1 VNVDIAACVASWS
14 AVTATAPPART
25 DPHGTFTVIG
35 QRRYASFATKLVPV
49 TVRSANGAEGASREG
64 ERRRAARR
72 WGSGAQDR
80 IGRRGPA
87 VATMAVGTVVT
98 VGGSLLPWVAT
109 GAKRRNSY
117 DLLSLVERLG
127 FAPDGPVDPA
137 LRWWPLMPL
146 LAVLALVAAWW
157 GWPRAGGAVG
167 VIAGLYAGAVGVAVT
182 QAPSGLVDILPG
194 APVTVG
200 GALVLAAGSI
210 GAVVVGWRDG
220 LPEDVRPTGPGS
232 SARPAAPPDGRS

>member
-1 VNVDIAACVASWS
+1 
-14 AVTATAPPART
+14 
-25 DPHGTFTVIG
+25 
-35 QRRYASFATKLVPV
+35 
-49 TVRSANGAEGASREG
+49 
-64 ERRRAARR
+64 
-72 WGSGAQDR
+72 
-80 IGRRGPA
+80 
-87 VATMAVGTVVT
+87 MAVGTAVT

-109 GAKRRNSY
+109 GAVRRNSY

-127 FAPDGPVDPA
+127 FAPDGPADPA

-146 LAVLALVAAWW
+146 LAVVAVVSAWW

-167 VIAGLYAGAVGVAVT
+167 LIAAVYAGAVGVAVMR
-182 QAPSGLVDILPG
+182 APSGLVDIEAG

-210 GAVVVGWRDG
+210 GAVVVGWRSG
-220 LPEDVRPTGPGS
+220 LRQEVSSTGPGS